1 MGKIKQLFC
10 KHEFKSMDDERYI
23 GTTLD
28 YSMRIVPEYECTYVC
43 HKCGKKKKWQYI
55 YLGNGMLGWND
66 YLNKVKD
73 GK

>member
-28 YSMRIVPEYECTYVC
+28 YSMRIVPEYESTYIC
-43 HKCGKKKKWQYI
+43 HKCGKKEMAI
-55 YLGNGMLGWND
+55 YL
-66 YLNKVKD
+66 YR
-73 GK
+73 